1 MTLTPDEIAK
11 RGFTPSAD
19 GYHQGEVREFLA
31 RIAAQHRALAAS
43 LPEGGPQVAELM
55 LAVSNHETRLH
66 QLEARLLTALEQ
78 LEETTRSLQS
88 TQDRASQQLAASR
101 KVTSDQR
108 TMLDRLAPSA
118 SAAALQAAATARS
131 SPAPAAAA
139 AAPAAAKPTAAAP
152 SKAPEPAAAKP
163 APATPAAAPAASA
176 PSPSPTAPLTKPPV
190 DRRPDR
196 PTMAP
201 PTPTTPPAPTPARTS
216 AADAPS
222 RAAAH
227 MTTPAAP
234 SAPRSSG
241 GSLPDGVVGQR
252 VLRSEPVGST
262 NPTRAAADEAASV
275 APPEVP
281 TEELAQP
288 SVAVTSISTAGST
301 PEPPL
306 ASPEQVLADFDR
318 KPLIADNAND
328 LLDGVLDDVMGNITE
343 RPDA

>member
-78 LEETTRSLQS
+78 LEETTRSLQN
-88 TQDRASQQLAASR
+88 TQDRASQQLAAAR
-101 KVTSDQR
+101 KVTTDQR
-108 TMLDRLAPSA
+108 TMLDRLAPTSAPPA
-118 SAAALQAAATARS
+118 SAPAEPS
-131 SPAPAAAA
+131 SAKPTP
-139 AAPAAAKPTAAAP
+139 AAPA
-152 SKAPEPAAAKP
+152 S
-163 APATPAAAPAASA
+163 AAAPAASA
-176 PSPSPTAPLTKPPV
+176 PSPTAPSPTAPLTKPPV

-201 PTPTTPPAPTPARTS
+201 PTPTTPPAPTPPRTS
-216 AADAPS
+216 APDAPS

-227 MTTPAAP
+227 MTTPAAS
-234 SAPRSSG
+234 SAPRTSG

-252 VLRSEPVGST
+252 VLRTEPIGST
-262 NPTRAAADEAASV
+262 NPARAAADEAARV
-275 APPEVP
+275 APPAVP

-288 SVAVTSISTAGST
+288 SVAVTSISPAAST
-301 PEPPL
+301 PEPAL